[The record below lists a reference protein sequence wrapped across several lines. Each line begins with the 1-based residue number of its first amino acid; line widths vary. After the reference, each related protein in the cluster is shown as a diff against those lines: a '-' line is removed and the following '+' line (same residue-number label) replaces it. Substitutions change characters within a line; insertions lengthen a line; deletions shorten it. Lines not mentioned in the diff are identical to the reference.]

1 MMQSDAE
8 NSESPAAQPDSDQPR
23 APLSLFREDALQSK
37 RYRWLG
43 PVSVI
48 TPPSAFVALVLVV
61 VAGLLLL
68 LAAVTIEIPERV
80 HAIGMLLPA
89 DKLLKVR
96 AQRAGWVEQLAVA
109 NGNTVV
115 KGQALMRLTDRQHAP
130 RRRPQLAERIASLQ
144 REIELLDDLTSREV
158 DTARSQLKLNRR
170 RQKLLRQRLLVAE
183 HEHESWRHQ
192 AAIYQDRAMRVAE
205 LLESGAIAEHRV
217 QELAAVAFQ
226 AEATS
231 QSAWQRILAFR
242 DDLALLEQ
250 QLLLDSVR
258 PETLRAQANMRREV
272 IMRDIAVSE
281 LLSEVEVTAPDG
293 GLIAGLNVRTGDYV
307 NAGQVLL
314 TLHDPASRLEAYLY
328 VGTDDAGFIEV
339 GQHVE
344 LQLQA
349 FPHQLYGTQTAIV
362 TSVSGVAQPGEEI
375 GGMLSIRGAVFE
387 IRASLVVSSQHGG
400 GGIRALPPGTSF
412 RADLIRRR
420 WPLYRW
426 LLRSAIGADTA
437 NG

>member
-80 HAIGMLLPA
+80 HAIGILLPS
-89 DKLLKVR
+89 DDLLKVR

>member
-231 QSAWQRILAFR
+231 QSAWQRILTFR

-437 NG
+437 NA

>member
-1 MMQSDAE
+1 MQSDAKI
-8 NSESPAAQPDSDQPR
+8 SELPAAPTVNDQPG

-43 PVSVI
+43 PVSII
-48 TPPSAFVALVLVV
+48 TPPSGFVALVLVV

-68 LAAVTIEIPERV
+68 LAAMTIEIPERV
-80 HAIGMLLPA
+80 HAIGMLLPT
-89 DKLLKVR
+89 DDLLKVR

-130 RRRPQLAERIASLQ
+130 RRRPQLAEHIASLQ
-144 REIELLDDLTSREV
+144 REIELLDGLTSREM
-158 DTARSQLKLNRR
+158 DTARAQLKLNRR
-170 RQKLLRQRLLVAE
+170 RQKLLRQQLRAAE
-183 HEHESWRHQ
+183 HEHESWRQ
-192 AAIYQDRAMRVAE
+192 QVAIYRDRATRVAE
-205 LLESGAIAEHRV
+205 LLESGAIAEHYV

-231 QSAWQRILAFR
+231 QSAWQRILALR

-250 QLLLDSVR
+250 QLLLATVR
-258 PETLRAQANMRREV
+258 PEILRTQADMRREV
-272 IMRDIAVSE
+272 IMRDIAASE
-281 LLSEVEVTAPDG
+281 LQSVVEVTAPDG
-293 GLIAGLNVRTGDYV
+293 GSIAGLNVRTGDYV
-307 NAGQVLL
+307 DAGQVLL

-328 VGTDDAGFIEV
+328 IGADDAGFIEA

-349 FPHQLYGTQTAIV
+349 FPHELYGTQTAIV

-375 GGMLSIRGAVFE
+375 GGMLSIKGPVFE
-387 IRASLVVSSQHGG
+387 IRASLVVSSRHAGG
-400 GGIRALPPGTSF
+400 KFRALPPGTSF

-437 NG
+437 NA

>member
-1 MMQSDAE
+1 MQSDADK
-8 NSESPAAQPDSDQPR
+8 SVLPAAPPDDDRSGV
-23 APLSLFREDALQSK
+23 PLPLFREDALQSK

-43 PVSVI
+43 PVSVV

-68 LAAVTIEIPERV
+68 LAAITIEIPERV
-80 HAIGMLLPA
+80 RAVGILLPA
-89 DKLLKVR
+89 DNLLKVR

-109 NGNTVV
+109 NGSTVV

-130 RRRPQLAERIASLQ
+130 RRLPQLVERIASLQ
-144 REIELLDDLTSREV
+144 REIKLLDGLTSREV
-158 DTARSQLKLNRR
+158 DTARLQLKLSRR
-170 RQKLLRQRLLVAE
+170 RQKLLGQQLLAAE

-192 AAIYQDRAMRVAE
+192 AAIYRDRAERVAG
-205 LLESGAIAEHRV
+205 LLDSGAVAEHRV

-242 DDLALLEQ
+242 DDLALLDQ
-250 QLLLDSVR
+250 QLLLDAVR
-258 PETLRAQANMRREV
+258 PETLRAQANMRREA
-272 IMRDIAVSE
+272 IMREIAVSE
-281 LLSEVEVTAPDG
+281 LMSEVEVTAPDDG
-293 GLIAGLNVRTGDYV
+293 SVAGLNVRTGDYV

-314 TLHDPASRLEAYLY
+314 TLHDPASPLEAYLY
-328 VGTDDAGFIEV
+328 VGADHAGFIEA

-349 FPHQLYGTQTAIV
+349 FPHEIYGTQTAIV

-375 GGMLSIRGAVFE
+375 GNMLSIKGPVFE
-387 IRASLVVSSQHGG
+387 IRASLVVSRQQGG

-426 LLRSAIGADTA
+426 LLRSALGVGNADA
-437 NG
+437 

>member
-1 MMQSDAE
+1 MMQPDAE
-8 NSESPAAQPDSDQPR
+8 NSVMPAAQPDSDQPEAR
-23 APLSLFREDALQSK
+23 LSLFREDALLSK
-37 RYRWLG
+37 RYRWFG

-80 HAIGMLLPA
+80 HAIGILLPA
-89 DKLLKVR
+89 DNLLKVR
-96 AQRAGWVEQLAVA
+96 AQRAGWVEQLDVA
-109 NGNTVV
+109 NGTTVI

-130 RRRPQLAERIASLQ
+130 RRRPQLVERIASLR
-144 REIELLDDLTSREV
+144 REVGLLDAVTSHEV
-158 DTARSQLKLNRR
+158 DTARSNLKLNRR
-170 RQKLLRQRLLVAE
+170 RQKMLGQQLLAAE
-183 HEHESWRHQ
+183 HEYESWRQQ
-192 AAIYQDRAMRVAE
+192 AAIYRDRAERVAE
-205 LLESGAIAEHRV
+205 LLESGAVAEHRA

-242 DDLALLEQ
+242 DDLAVIDQ
-250 QLLLDSVR
+250 QVLVDTAR
-258 PETLRAQANMRREV
+258 PELLRAQANIRREA
-272 IMRDIAVSE
+272 IMRDIAANE
-281 LLSEVEVTAPDG
+281 LLSEVEVTAPASG
-293 GLIAGLNVRTGDYV
+293 SIAGLNVRTGDYV

-328 VGTDDAGFIEV
+328 VGADDAGFIQA
-339 GQHVE
+339 GQQVE

-349 FPHQLYGTQTAIV
+349 FPHELYGTQTAIV
-362 TSVSGVAQPGEEI
+362 TSVSSVAQPGEEI
-375 GGMLSIRGAVFE
+375 GGMLSINGPVFE
-387 IRASLVVSSQHGG
+387 IRASLVVSPQHSGG
-400 GGIRALPPGTSF
+400 SIRTLPPGTSF

-426 LLRSAIGADTA
+426 LLRSAIGADPA
-437 NG
+437 NA